1 MGKQKNDML
10 HGSIWRGLPR
20 FALPIAATA
29 ILGQLFNASDIAVVG
44 NFAAQNRTAAVAA
57 VGANS
62 PIVSLIVNLFIGISL
77 GSNVVIANAIGRRD
91 ESAIEKTVH
100 TSIVIAVLGGVLVA
114 LLGELCASWLLRS
127 FHVPEDVFDLAL
139 QYLRIYLLGMPVILL
154 YNFEAAIFRSA
165 GETKLPLLALS
176 LSGVLN
182 VFLNLFFVLVLGMNV
197 EGVAIA
203 TVISNA
209 VSSAILFVGL
219 LRTEGV
225 LRVRIGKLRLDRA
238 SFRWVMKIGLPAGAQ
253 SAVFSISNLV
263 IQAAINTLGTNVMA
277 GSSAA
282 FNLEV
287 IAYYVFNAF
296 TQACTT
302 FVGQN
307 YGAGQ
312 LDRCKK
318 TLRCAYIEDALATG
332 AAIALV
338 LAAGKTLLALF
349 NRDPEVIACGYTRL
363 VVIFSAYAFSMT
375 YEMIAGYLRGF
386 GISMVPAVLT
396 MLGVCGVRIV
406 WVYTAFAANRT
417 FDTLLLAYPLSLA
430 VTAALLLGALLL
442 YRPAAKLAKENAAVR

>member
-1 MGKQKNDML
+1 M
-10 HGSIWRGLPR
+10 
-20 FALPIAATA
+20 
-29 ILGQLFNASDIAVVG
+29 
-44 NFAAQNRTAAVAA
+44 
-57 VGANS
+57 
-62 PIVSLIVNLFIGISL
+62 
-77 GSNVVIANAIGRRD
+77 
-91 ESAIEKTVH
+91 
-100 TSIVIAVLGGVLVA
+100 
-114 LLGELCASWLLRS
+114 
-127 FHVPEDVFDLAL
+127 
-139 QYLRIYLLGMPVILL
+139 
-154 YNFEAAIFRSA
+154 
-165 GETKLPLLALS
+165 
-176 LSGVLN
+176 
-182 VFLNLFFVLVLGMNV
+182 
-197 EGVAIA
+197 
-203 TVISNA
+203 ISNA

-225 LRVRIGKLRLDRA
+225 LRVHIGKLRLDRG

-318 TLRCAYIEDALATG
+318 TLRCAYVEDALATG

-338 LAAGKTLLALF
+338 LAAGRTLLALF

-363 VVIFSAYAFSMT
+363 VVIFFAYAFSMT

-386 GISMVPAVLT
+386 GLSMVPAVLT

-430 VTAALLLGALLL
+430 VTAALLLGALLFHH
-442 YRPAAKLAKENAAVR
+442 PAAELAKENAAVR

>member
-114 LLGELCASWLLRS
+114 L
-127 FHVPEDVFDLAL
+127 
-139 QYLRIYLLGMPVILL
+139 
-154 YNFEAAIFRSA
+154 
-165 GETKLPLLALS
+165 S

-182 VFLNLFFVLVLGMNV
+182 VFLNLFFVLALGMNV

-225 LRVRIGKLRLDRA
+225 LRVRIGKLRLDRG

-318 TLRCAYIEDALATG
+318 TLRCAYVEDALATG

-338 LAAGKTLLALF
+338 LAAGRTLLALF

-363 VVIFSAYAFSMT
+363 VVIFFAYAFSMT
-375 YEMIAGYLRGF
+375 YEMIAGYLHGF

-430 VTAALLLGALLL
+430 VTAALLLGALLF
-442 YRPAAKLAKENAAVR
+442 YCPAAELAKENAAVR

>member
-1 MGKQKNDML
+1 M
-10 HGSIWRGLPR
+10 
-20 FALPIAATA
+20 
-29 ILGQLFNASDIAVVG
+29 VG
-44 NFAAQNRTAAVAA
+44 NFAVQNRTAAVAA

-100 TSIVIAVLGGVLVA
+100 TSIVIAGLGGVLVA

-127 FHVPEDVFDLAL
+127 FHVPEDVFDPAL
-139 QYLRIYLLGMPVILL
+139 HYLRIYLLGMPVILL
-154 YNFEAAIFRSA
+154 YTFEAAIFRSA

-182 VFLNLFFVLVLGMNV
+182 VFLNLFFVLALGMNV

-225 LRVRIGKLRLDRA
+225 LRVHIGKLRLDRG

-302 FVGQN
+302 FVGQS

-318 TLRCAYIEDALATG
+318 TLRCAYVEDALATG

-338 LAAGKTLLALF
+338 LAAGRTLLALF

-363 VVIFSAYAFSMT
+363 VVIFFAYAFSMT

-430 VTAALLLGALLL
+430 VTAALLLGALLF
-442 YRPAAKLAKENAAVR
+442 YRPAAELAKENAAVR

>member
-127 FHVPEDVFDLAL
+127 FHVPEDVFDPAL
-139 QYLRIYLLGMPVILL
+139 HYLRIYLLGMPVILL

-182 VFLNLFFVLVLGMNV
+182 VFLNLFFVLALGMNV

-225 LRVRIGKLRLDRA
+225 LRVHIGKLRLDRG
-238 SFRWVMKIGLPAGAQ
+238 SFRRVMKIGLPA
-253 SAVFSISNLV
+253 
-263 IQAAINTLGTNVMA
+263 
-277 GSSAA
+277 
-282 FNLEV
+282 
-287 IAYYVFNAF
+287 
-296 TQACTT
+296 
-302 FVGQN
+302 
-307 YGAGQ
+307 
-312 LDRCKK
+312 
-318 TLRCAYIEDALATG
+318 G

-363 VVIFSAYAFSMT
+363 VVIFFAYAFSMT

-430 VTAALLLGALLL
+430 VTAALLLGALLF
-442 YRPAAKLAKENAAVR
+442 YRPAAELAKENAAVR

>member
-57 VGANS
+57 VGVNS

-127 FHVPEDVFDLAL
+127 FHVPEDVFDPAL
-139 QYLRIYLLGMPVILL
+139 HYLRIYLLGMPVILL

-182 VFLNLFFVLVLGMNV
+182 VFLNLFFVLALGMNV

-225 LRVRIGKLRLDRA
+225 LRVHIGKLRLDRG
-238 SFRWVMKIGLPAGAQ
+238 SFRWVMKIGLPAGA
-253 SAVFSISNLV
+253 
-263 IQAAINTLGTNVMA
+263 
-277 GSSAA
+277 
-282 FNLEV
+282 
-287 IAYYVFNAF
+287 
-296 TQACTT
+296 
-302 FVGQN
+302 
-307 YGAGQ
+307 
-312 LDRCKK
+312 
-318 TLRCAYIEDALATG
+318 
-332 AAIALV
+332 AIALV
-338 LAAGKTLLALF
+338 LAAGRTLLALF

-363 VVIFSAYAFSMT
+363 VVIFFAYAFSMT

-430 VTAALLLGALLL
+430 VTAALLLGALLF
-442 YRPAAKLAKENAAVR
+442 YRPAAELAKENAAVR

>member
-127 FHVPEDVFDLAL
+127 FHVPEDVFDPAL
-139 QYLRIYLLGMPVILL
+139 HYLRIYLLGMPVILL

-182 VFLNLFFVLVLGMNV
+182 VFLNLFFVLALGMNV

-225 LRVRIGKLRLDRA
+225 LRVHIGKLRLDRG
-238 SFRWVMKIGLPAGAQ
+238 SFRWVMKIGLPAGA
-253 SAVFSISNLV
+253 
-263 IQAAINTLGTNVMA
+263 
-277 GSSAA
+277 
-282 FNLEV
+282 
-287 IAYYVFNAF
+287 
-296 TQACTT
+296 
-302 FVGQN
+302 
-307 YGAGQ
+307 
-312 LDRCKK
+312 
-318 TLRCAYIEDALATG
+318 
-332 AAIALV
+332 AIALV
-338 LAAGKTLLALF
+338 LAAGRTLLALF

-363 VVIFSAYAFSMT
+363 VVIFFAYAFSMT

-406 WVYTAFAANRT
+406 WVYTALAANRT

-430 VTAALLLGALLL
+430 VTAALLLGALLF
-442 YRPAAKLAKENAAVR
+442 YRPAAELAKENAAVR

>member
-91 ESAIEKTVH
+91 ESAIERTVH

-127 FHVPEDVFDLAL
+127 FHVPEDVFDPAL
-139 QYLRIYLLGMPVILL
+139 KYLRIYLLGMPVILL

-219 LRTEGV
+219 LRTEGALHV
-225 LRVRIGKLRLDRA
+225 SIGKLRIDRG
-238 SFRWVMKIGLPAGAQ
+238 SFCWVMKIGLPAGAQ

-263 IQAAINTLGTNVMA
+263 IQSAINTLGTNVMA

-287 IAYYVFNAF
+287 IAYYVFSAF

-318 TLRCAYIEDALATG
+318 TLRCAYVEDALATG

-363 VVIFSAYAFSMT
+363 TVIFSAYAFSMT

-396 MLGVCGVRIV
+396 MLGVCGVRVV
-406 WVYTAFAANRT
+406 WVYTAFAANQT

-430 VTAALLLGALLL
+430 VTAALLLGALLV
-442 YRPAAKLAKENAAVR
+442 YRPAAKLAKANAAAR

>member
-29 ILGQLFNASDIAVVG
+29 ILGQLFNASDIAAVG

-127 FHVPEDVFDLAL
+127 FHVPEDVFDPAL
-139 QYLRIYLLGMPVILL
+139 HYLRIYLLGMPVILL

-182 VFLNLFFVLVLGMNV
+182 VFLNLFFVLALGMNV

-225 LRVRIGKLRLDRA
+225 LRVHIGKLRLDRG
-238 SFRWVMKIGLPAGAQ
+238 SFRRVMKIGLPA
-253 SAVFSISNLV
+253 
-263 IQAAINTLGTNVMA
+263 
-277 GSSAA
+277 
-282 FNLEV
+282 
-287 IAYYVFNAF
+287 
-296 TQACTT
+296 
-302 FVGQN
+302 
-307 YGAGQ
+307 
-312 LDRCKK
+312 
-318 TLRCAYIEDALATG
+318 G

-363 VVIFSAYAFSMT
+363 VVIFFAYAFSMT

-430 VTAALLLGALLL
+430 VTAALLLGALLF
-442 YRPAAKLAKENAAVR
+442 YRPAAELAKENAAVR

>member
-127 FHVPEDVFDLAL
+127 FHVPEDVFDPAL
-139 QYLRIYLLGMPVILL
+139 HYLRLYLLGMPVILL

-182 VFLNLFFVLVLGMNV
+182 VFLNLFFVLALGMNV

-225 LRVRIGKLRLDRA
+225 LRVHIGKLRLDRG
-238 SFRWVMKIGLPAGAQ
+238 SFRWVMKIGLPAGA
-253 SAVFSISNLV
+253 
-263 IQAAINTLGTNVMA
+263 
-277 GSSAA
+277 
-282 FNLEV
+282 
-287 IAYYVFNAF
+287 
-296 TQACTT
+296 
-302 FVGQN
+302 
-307 YGAGQ
+307 
-312 LDRCKK
+312 
-318 TLRCAYIEDALATG
+318 
-332 AAIALV
+332 AIALV
-338 LAAGKTLLALF
+338 LAAGRTLLALF
-349 NRDPEVIACGYTRL
+349 NRGPEVIACGYTRL
-363 VVIFSAYAFSMT
+363 VVIFFAYAFSMT

-430 VTAALLLGALLL
+430 VTAALLLGALLF
-442 YRPAAKLAKENAAVR
+442 YRPAAELAKENAAVR

>member
-127 FHVPEDVFDLAL
+127 FHVPEDVFDPAL
-139 QYLRIYLLGMPVILL
+139 HYLRIYLLGMPVILL

-182 VFLNLFFVLVLGMNV
+182 VFLNLFFVLALGMNV

-225 LRVRIGKLRLDRA
+225 LRVRIGKLRLDRG
-238 SFRWVMKIGLPAGAQ
+238 SFRWVMKIGLPAGA
-253 SAVFSISNLV
+253 
-263 IQAAINTLGTNVMA
+263 
-277 GSSAA
+277 
-282 FNLEV
+282 
-287 IAYYVFNAF
+287 
-296 TQACTT
+296 
-302 FVGQN
+302 
-307 YGAGQ
+307 
-312 LDRCKK
+312 
-318 TLRCAYIEDALATG
+318 
-332 AAIALV
+332 AIALV
-338 LAAGKTLLALF
+338 LAAGRTLLALF

-363 VVIFSAYAFSMT
+363 VVIFFAYAFSMT

-430 VTAALLLGALLL
+430 VTAALLLGALLF
-442 YRPAAKLAKENAAVR
+442 YRPAAELAKENAAVR

>member
-10 HGSIWRGLPR
+10 QGSIWRGLPR

-77 GSNVVIANAIGRRD
+77 GSNVVIANAIGRSD

-127 FHVPEDVFDLAL
+127 FHVPEDVFDPAL
-139 QYLRIYLLGMPVILL
+139 HYLRIYLLGMPVILL

-182 VFLNLFFVLVLGMNV
+182 VFLNLFFVLALGMNV

-209 VSSAILFVGL
+209 VSSAILFAGL

-225 LRVRIGKLRLDRA
+225 LRVHIGKLRLDRG
-238 SFRWVMKIGLPAGAQ
+238 SFRWVMKIGLPAGA
-253 SAVFSISNLV
+253 
-263 IQAAINTLGTNVMA
+263 
-277 GSSAA
+277 
-282 FNLEV
+282 
-287 IAYYVFNAF
+287 
-296 TQACTT
+296 
-302 FVGQN
+302 
-307 YGAGQ
+307 
-312 LDRCKK
+312 
-318 TLRCAYIEDALATG
+318 
-332 AAIALV
+332 AIALV
-338 LAAGKTLLALF
+338 LAAGRTLLALF

-363 VVIFSAYAFSMT
+363 VVIFFAYAFSMT
-375 YEMIAGYLRGF
+375 YEMIAGYLHGF

-430 VTAALLLGALLL
+430 VTAALLLGALLF
-442 YRPAAKLAKENAAVR
+442 YRPAAALAKENAAVS

>member
-114 LLGELCASWLLRS
+114 L
-127 FHVPEDVFDLAL
+127 
-139 QYLRIYLLGMPVILL
+139 
-154 YNFEAAIFRSA
+154 
-165 GETKLPLLALS
+165 S

-182 VFLNLFFVLVLGMNV
+182 VFLNLFFVLALGMNV

-225 LRVRIGKLRLDRA
+225 LRVHIGKLRLDRG

-318 TLRCAYIEDALATG
+318 TLRCAYVEDALATG

-338 LAAGKTLLALF
+338 LAAGRTLLALF

-363 VVIFSAYAFSMT
+363 VVIFFAYAFSMT

-430 VTAALLLGALLL
+430 VTAALLLSALLF
-442 YRPAAKLAKENAAVR
+442 YRPAAELAKENAAVR

>member
-10 HGSIWRGLPR
+10 QGSIWRGLPR

-77 GSNVVIANAIGRRD
+77 GSNVVIANAIGRSD

-127 FHVPEDVFDLAL
+127 FHVPEDVFDPAL
-139 QYLRIYLLGMPVILL
+139 HYLRIYLLGMPVILL

-182 VFLNLFFVLVLGMNV
+182 VFLNLFFVLALGMNV

-225 LRVRIGKLRLDRA
+225 LRVHIGKLRLDRG
-238 SFRWVMKIGLPAGAQ
+238 SFRWVMKIGLPAGA
-253 SAVFSISNLV
+253 
-263 IQAAINTLGTNVMA
+263 
-277 GSSAA
+277 
-282 FNLEV
+282 
-287 IAYYVFNAF
+287 
-296 TQACTT
+296 
-302 FVGQN
+302 
-307 YGAGQ
+307 
-312 LDRCKK
+312 
-318 TLRCAYIEDALATG
+318 
-332 AAIALV
+332 AIALV
-338 LAAGKTLLALF
+338 LAAGRTLLALF

-363 VVIFSAYAFSMT
+363 VVIFFAYAFSMT

-430 VTAALLLGALLL
+430 VTAALLLGALLF
-442 YRPAAKLAKENAAVR
+442 YRPAAELAKENAAVR

>member
-1 MGKQKNDML
+1 ML

-62 PIVSLIVNLFIGISL
+62 RIVSLIVNLFIGISL

-100 TSIVIAVLGGVLVA
+100 TSIAIAVLGGVLVA

-127 FHVPEDVFDLAL
+127 FHVPEDVFDPAL
-139 QYLRIYLLGMPVILL
+139 HYLRIYLLGMPVILL
-154 YNFEAAIFRSA
+154 YNFEAALFRSA
-165 GETKLPLLALS
+165 GATKLPLLALS

-182 VFLNLFFVLVLGMNV
+182 AFLNLFFVLALGMNV

-225 LRVRIGKLRLDRA
+225 LRVHIGKLRLDRG

-318 TLRCAYIEDALATG
+318 TLRCAYVEDALATG
-332 AAIALV
+332 AALALV
-338 LAAGKTLLALF
+338 LAAGRTLLALV
-349 NRDPEVIACGYTRL
+349 NRDPGVIACGSTRL
-363 VVIFSAYAFSMT
+363 VVIFFAYAFSMT

-430 VTAALLLGALLL
+430 VTAALLLGALLF
-442 YRPAAKLAKENAAVR
+442 YRPAAELAKENAAVR

>member
-127 FHVPEDVFDLAL
+127 FHVPEDVFDPAL
-139 QYLRIYLLGMPVILL
+139 HYLRIYLLGMPVILL

-182 VFLNLFFVLVLGMNV
+182 VFLNLFFVLALGMNV
-197 EGVAIA
+197 KGVAIA
-203 TVISNA
+203 TVISH
-209 VSSAILFVGL
+209 
-219 LRTEGV
+219 
-225 LRVRIGKLRLDRA
+225 
-238 SFRWVMKIGLPAGAQ
+238 
-253 SAVFSISNLV
+253 LV

-318 TLRCAYIEDALATG
+318 TLRCAYVEDALATG

-338 LAAGKTLLALF
+338 LAAGRTLLALF

-363 VVIFSAYAFSMT
+363 VVIFFAYAFSMT

-406 WVYTAFAANRT
+406 WVYTALAANRT

-430 VTAALLLGALLL
+430 VTAALLLGALLF
-442 YRPAAKLAKENAAVR
+442 YRPAAELAKENAAVR

>member
-1 MGKQKNDML
+1 M
-10 HGSIWRGLPR
+10 
-20 FALPIAATA
+20 
-29 ILGQLFNASDIAVVG
+29 
-44 NFAAQNRTAAVAA
+44 
-57 VGANS
+57 
-62 PIVSLIVNLFIGISL
+62 
-77 GSNVVIANAIGRRD
+77 
-91 ESAIEKTVH
+91 
-100 TSIVIAVLGGVLVA
+100 
-114 LLGELCASWLLRS
+114 
-127 FHVPEDVFDLAL
+127 
-139 QYLRIYLLGMPVILL
+139 ILL

-182 VFLNLFFVLVLGMNV
+182 VFLNLFFVLALGMNV

-225 LRVRIGKLRLDRA
+225 LRVHIGKLRLDRG

-318 TLRCAYIEDALATG
+318 TLRCAY
-332 AAIALV
+332 
-338 LAAGKTLLALF
+338 
-349 NRDPEVIACGYTRL
+349 
-363 VVIFSAYAFSMT
+363 AFSMT

-430 VTAALLLGALLL
+430 VTAALLLGALLF
-442 YRPAAKLAKENAAVR
+442 YRPAAELAKENAVVR